1 MILDRLKISF
11 IGFIIKLSIIII
23 VPILLI
29 VFIFDNNIYADSN
42 KNVYLN
48 SNKYSLKRGEEF
60 IVTLNA
66 DNVAFGAFTTYINF
80 DKDKIEFVSGPEN
93 INVKENEIIYVWF
106 DKSGGSSSKKDVLGE
121 FKFKAKKEGTITI
134 TCFGDFYDNNGEKL
148 DINFKEVRFF
158 INDDKKEN
166 ENKSTDERNIIVS
179 EDLEESSFDSKSS
192 TFLETLEVEDVILYP
207 NFDNSNY
214 EYNGQVSVDT
224 SDINILAIPENE
236 KASVNIKKS
245 KLKEGNNK
253 IIVVVTSED
262 KRYSKEYIL
271 NIYKRNSIEEK
282 EYLEYKEKNNERLE
296 KAYDIAYTINE
307 NDEDNI
313 AFLENAQVEDF
324 NFFQIIGVLT
334 LLLVLIAIIFFNK
347 KYRNGKK

>member
-23 VPILLI
+23 VTILLI
-29 VFIFDNNIYADSN
+29 VFFFNNNSYADSN
-42 KNVYLN
+42 KNVYLK
-48 SNKYSLKRGEEF
+48 SDKYSLKVGEEF

-106 DKSGGSSSKKDVLGE
+106 DKSGGSTSKKDILGE

-134 TCFGDFYDNNGEKL
+134 TCFGDFYDNNGLKL
-148 DINFKEVRFF
+148 DINFKEVVFF

-166 ENKSTDERNIIVS
+166 KNTGERNIIIS

-245 KLKEGNNK
+245 KLEEGNNK

>member
-29 VFIFDNNIYADSN
+29 VFIFDNNIYADSS
-42 KNVYLN
+42 KNIYLN

-148 DINFKEVRFF
+148 DINFKEVVFF

-166 ENKSTDERNIIVS
+166 KNTGERNIIIS

-245 KLKEGNNK
+245 KLEEGNNK
-253 IIVVVTSED
+253 IIVLVTSED

>member
-23 VPILLI
+23 VTILLI
-29 VFIFDNNIYADSN
+29 VFFFNNNSYADSN
-42 KNVYLN
+42 KNVYLK
-48 SNKYSLKRGEEF
+48 SDKYSLKVGEEF

-106 DKSGGSSSKKDVLGE
+106 DKSGGSTSKKDILGE

-148 DINFKEVRFF
+148 DINFKEVVFF

-166 ENKSTDERNIIVS
+166 KNTGERNIIIS
-179 EDLEESSFDSKSS
+179 EDLEENSFDSKSS
-192 TFLETLEVEDVILYP
+192 TSLETLEVEDVILYP

-282 EYLEYKEKNNERLE
+282 EYLEYKEKNIERLE

>member
-11 IGFIIKLSIIII
+11 IGFIIKLNIIII
-23 VPILLI
+23 VTILLI
-29 VFIFDNNIYADSN
+29 VFFLNNNSYADSN
-42 KNVYLN
+42 KNVYLK
-48 SNKYSLKRGEEF
+48 SDKYSLKVGEEF

-148 DINFKEVRFF
+148 DINFKEVVFF

-166 ENKSTDERNIIVS
+166 KNTGERNIIIS
-179 EDLEESSFDSKSS
+179 EDLEENSFDSKSS

-245 KLKEGNNK
+245 KLEEGNNK
-253 IIVVVTSED
+253 IIVLVTSED
-262 KRYSKEYIL
+262 KKYSKEYIL
-271 NIYKRNSIEEK
+271 NIYKRNSIEET

-324 NFFQIIGVLT
+324 NFFQIISVFI
-334 LLLVLIAIIFFNK
+334 LLIVVIIIIFFNK

>member
-1 MILDRLKISF
+1 MILDRLKINLLE
-11 IGFIIKLSIIII
+11 FIIKLIIIII

-29 VFIFDNNIYADSN
+29 VFFLNNNSYADSN
-42 KNVYLN
+42 KNVYLK
-48 SNKYSLKRGEEF
+48 SDKYSLKVGEEF

-66 DNVAFGAFTTYINF
+66 DNVAFGAFTIYINF

-148 DINFKEVRFF
+148 DINFKEVVFF

-166 ENKSTDERNIIVS
+166 KNTGERNIIIS
-179 EDLEESSFDSKSS
+179 EDLEENSFDSKSS
-192 TFLETLEVEDVILYP
+192 TSLETLEVEDVILYP

>member
-1 MILDRLKISF
+1 MILDRLKINLLE
-11 IGFIIKLSIIII
+11 FIIKLIIIII

-29 VFIFDNNIYADSN
+29 VIIFNNNSYADSN

-48 SNKYSLKRGEEF
+48 SDKYSLKRGEEF

-93 INVKENEIIYVWF
+93 INVKGNEIIYVWF
-106 DKSGGSSSKKDVLGE
+106 DKSGGSTSKKDILGE
-121 FKFKAKKEGTITI
+121 FKFKAKKEGLITI
-134 TCFGDFYDNNGEKL
+134 TCFGDFYDNNGLKL
-148 DINFKEVRFF
+148 DINFKEVVFF

-166 ENKSTDERNIIVS
+166 KNTGERNIIIS
-179 EDLEESSFDSKSS
+179 EDLEENSFDSKSS
-192 TFLETLEVEDVILYP
+192 TSLETLEVEDVILYP

-253 IIVVVTSED
+253 IIVLVTSED
-262 KRYSKEYIL
+262 KKYSKEYIL

>member
-1 MILDRLKISF
+1 M
-11 IGFIIKLSIIII
+11 
-23 VPILLI
+23 
-29 VFIFDNNIYADSN
+29 
-42 KNVYLN
+42 
-48 SNKYSLKRGEEF
+48 
-60 IVTLNA
+60 
-66 DNVAFGAFTTYINF
+66 
-80 DKDKIEFVSGPEN
+80 
-93 INVKENEIIYVWF
+93 WF

-121 FKFKAKKEGTITI
+121 FKFKAKKEGLITI

-148 DINFKEVRFF
+148 DINFKEVVFF

-166 ENKSTDERNIIVS
+166 KNTGERNIIIS
-179 EDLEESSFDSKSS
+179 EDLEENSFDSKSS
-192 TFLETLEVEDVILYP
+192 TSLETLEVEDVILYP

-214 EYNGQVSVDT
+214 EYNGQVSVNT

>member
-11 IGFIIKLSIIII
+11 IGFIIKLNIIII
-23 VPILLI
+23 VTILLI
-29 VFIFDNNIYADSN
+29 VFFLNNNSYADSN
-42 KNVYLN
+42 KNVYLK
-48 SNKYSLKRGEEF
+48 SDKYSLKVGEEF

-66 DNVAFGAFTTYINF
+66 DKVAFGAFTAYINF

-148 DINFKEVRFF
+148 DINFKEVVFF

-166 ENKSTDERNIIVS
+166 KNTGERNIIIS
-179 EDLEESSFDSKSS
+179 EDLEENSFDSKSS
-192 TFLETLEVEDVILYP
+192 TSLETLEVEDVILYP

-245 KLKEGNNK
+245 KLEEGNNK

>member
-23 VPILLI
+23 VTILLI
-29 VFIFDNNIYADSN
+29 VFFFNNNSYADSN
-42 KNVYLN
+42 KNVYLK
-48 SNKYSLKRGEEF
+48 SDKYSLKVGEEF

-66 DNVAFGAFTTYINF
+66 DNVAFGAFTTYIDF

-106 DKSGGSSSKKDVLGE
+106 DKSGGSSSKKDILCE

-148 DINFKEVRFF
+148 DINFKEVVFF

-166 ENKSTDERNIIVS
+166 KNTGERNIIIS
-179 EDLEESSFDSKSS
+179 EDLEENSFDSKSS
-192 TFLETLEVEDVILYP
+192 TSLETLEVEDVILYP

-253 IIVVVTSED
+253 IIVLVTSED
-262 KRYSKEYIL
+262 KKYSKEYIL
-271 NIYKRNSIEEK
+271 NIYKRNGIEEK

>member
-23 VPILLI
+23 VTILLI
-29 VFIFDNNIYADSN
+29 VFFFNNNSYADSN
-42 KNVYLN
+42 KNVYLK
-48 SNKYSLKRGEEF
+48 SDKYSLKVGEEF

-93 INVKENEIIYVWF
+93 INVKGNEIIYVWF
-106 DKSGGSSSKKDVLGE
+106 DKSGGSTSKKDILGE
-121 FKFKAKKEGTITI
+121 FKFKAKKEGLITI
-134 TCFGDFYDNNGEKL
+134 TCFGDFYDNNGLKL
-148 DINFKEVRFF
+148 DINFKEVVFF

-166 ENKSTDERNIIVS
+166 KNTGERNIIIS
-179 EDLEESSFDSKSS
+179 EDLEENSFDSKSS
-192 TFLETLEVEDVILYP
+192 TSLETLEVEDVILYP

-253 IIVVVTSED
+253 IIVLVTSED
-262 KRYSKEYIL
+262 KKYSKEYIL

>member
-1 MILDRLKISF
+1 MILDRLKINLLE
-11 IGFIIKLSIIII
+11 FIIKLIIIII

-29 VFIFDNNIYADSN
+29 VFIFDNNIYADSS

-48 SNKYSLKRGEEF
+48 SNKYSLEVGEEF

-93 INVKENEIIYVWF
+93 INVKGNEIIYVWF
-106 DKSGGSSSKKDVLGE
+106 DKSGGSTSKKDILGE
-121 FKFKAKKEGTITI
+121 FKFKAKKEGLITI
-134 TCFGDFYDNNGEKL
+134 TCFGDFYDNNGLKL
-148 DINFKEVRFF
+148 DINFKEVVFF

-166 ENKSTDERNIIVS
+166 KNTGERNIIIS

-313 AFLENAQVEDF
+313 AFFENVQVEDF
-324 NFFQIIGVLT
+324 NFFQIISVFI
-334 LLLVLIAIIFFNK
+334 LLIVVIIIIFFNK

>member
-1 MILDRLKISF
+1 MILDRLKINF
-11 IGFIIKLSIIII
+11 IGFIIKLNIIII
-23 VPILLI
+23 VTILLI
-29 VFIFDNNIYADSN
+29 VFFLNNNSYADSN
-42 KNVYLN
+42 KNVYLK
-48 SNKYSLKRGEEF
+48 SDKYSLKVGEEF

-66 DNVAFGAFTTYINF
+66 DNVAFGAFTIYINF

-166 ENKSTDERNIIVS
+166 KNTGERNIIIS
-179 EDLEESSFDSKSS
+179 EDLEENSFDSKSS
-192 TFLETLEVEDVILYP
+192 TSLETLEVEDVILYP

-307 NDEDNI
+307 NDENNI

>member
-23 VPILLI
+23 VTILLI
-29 VFIFDNNIYADSN
+29 VFFLNNNSYADSN
-42 KNVYLN
+42 KNVYLK
-48 SNKYSLKRGEEF
+48 SDKYSLKVGEEF

-66 DNVAFGAFTTYINF
+66 DNVAFGAFTTYIDF

-148 DINFKEVRFF
+148 DINFKEVVFF

-166 ENKSTDERNIIVS
+166 KNTGERNIIIS
-179 EDLEESSFDSKSS
+179 EDLEENSFDSKSS
-192 TFLETLEVEDVILYP
+192 TSLETLEVEDVILYP

>member
-1 MILDRLKISF
+1 MILDRLKINF
-11 IGFIIKLSIIII
+11 LGFIIKLNIIII
-23 VPILLI
+23 VTILLI
-29 VFIFDNNIYADSN
+29 VFFLNNNSYADSN
-42 KNVYLN
+42 KNVYLK
-48 SNKYSLKRGEEF
+48 SDKYSLKVGEEF

-66 DNVAFGAFTTYINF
+66 DNVAFGAFTTYIDF

-121 FKFKAKKEGTITI
+121 FKFKAKKEGLITI

-148 DINFKEVRFF
+148 DINFKEVVFF

-166 ENKSTDERNIIVS
+166 KNTGERNIIIS
-179 EDLEESSFDSKSS
+179 EDLEENSFDSKSS
-192 TFLETLEVEDVILYP
+192 TSLETLEVEDVILYP

-253 IIVVVTSED
+253 IIVLVTSED
-262 KRYSKEYIL
+262 KKYSKEYIL
-271 NIYKRNSIEEK
+271 NIYKRNGIEEK

>member
-23 VPILLI
+23 VTILLI
-29 VFIFDNNIYADSN
+29 VFFLNNNSYADSN
-42 KNVYLN
+42 KNVYLK
-48 SNKYSLKRGEEF
+48 SDKYSLKVGEEF

-121 FKFKAKKEGTITI
+121 FKFKAKKEGLITI

-148 DINFKEVRFF
+148 DINFKEVVFF

-166 ENKSTDERNIIVS
+166 KNTGERNIIIS
-179 EDLEESSFDSKSS
+179 EDLEENSFDSKSS

-214 EYNGQVSVDT
+214 EYNGQVSVNT

-282 EYLEYKEKNNERLE
+282 EYLEYKENNNERLE

-313 AFLENAQVEDF
+313 AFFENVQVEDF
-324 NFFQIIGVLT
+324 NFFQIISVLT

>member
-11 IGFIIKLSIIII
+11 IEFIIKLIIIII

-29 VFIFDNNIYADSN
+29 VFFLNNNSYAVSN
-42 KNVYLN
+42 KNVYLK
-48 SNKYSLKRGEEF
+48 SDKYSLKVGEEF
-60 IVTLNA
+60 LVTLNA
-66 DNVAFGAFTTYINF
+66 DNVAFGAFTIYINF

-106 DKSGGSSSKKDVLGE
+106 DKSGGSSSKKDILGE
-121 FKFKAKKEGTITI
+121 FKFKAKKEGLITI
-134 TCFGDFYDNNGEKL
+134 TCFGDFYDNNVEKL

-166 ENKSTDERNIIVS
+166 KNTGERNIIIS
-179 EDLEESSFDSKSS
+179 EDLEENSFDSKSS
-192 TFLETLEVEDVILYP
+192 TSLETLEVEDVILYP

-262 KRYSKEYIL
+262 KKYSKEYIL

-307 NDEDNI
+307 NDEDDI

>member
-1 MILDRLKISF
+1 MILDRLKINF
-11 IGFIIKLSIIII
+11 IGFIIKLNIIII
-23 VPILLI
+23 VTILLI
-29 VFIFDNNIYADSN
+29 VFFLNNNSYADSN
-42 KNVYLN
+42 KNVYLK
-48 SNKYSLKRGEEF
+48 SDKYSLKVGEEF

-66 DNVAFGAFTTYINF
+66 DNVAFGAFTTYIDF

-148 DINFKEVRFF
+148 DINFKEVVFF

-166 ENKSTDERNIIVS
+166 KNTGERNIIIS
-179 EDLEESSFDSKSS
+179 EDLEENSFDSKSS
-192 TFLETLEVEDVILYP
+192 TSLETLEVEDVILYP
-207 NFDNSNY
+207 NFNNSNY

>member
-23 VPILLI
+23 VTILLI
-29 VFIFDNNIYADSN
+29 VFFLNNNSYADSN
-42 KNVYLN
+42 KNVYLK
-48 SNKYSLKRGEEF
+48 SDKYSLKVGEEF

-121 FKFKAKKEGTITI
+121 FKFKAKKEGLITI
-134 TCFGDFYDNNGEKL
+134 TCFGDFYDNNGLKL
-148 DINFKEVRFF
+148 DINFKEVVFF

-166 ENKSTDERNIIVS
+166 KNTGERNIIIS
-179 EDLEESSFDSKSS
+179 EDLEENSFDSKSS

-207 NFDNSNY
+207 NFNNSNY

-282 EYLEYKEKNNERLE
+282 EYLEYKENNNERLE

-313 AFLENAQVEDF
+313 AFFENVQVEDF
-324 NFFQIIGVLT
+324 NFFQIISVLT